1 MATILLLLHQVLI
14 EHLLVANFIVVDLI
28 IELELDAIKLDL
40 ITVGVEAQPV
50 HFLVD
55 HFHDLILIKSVQV
68 SGVPANDAHLILVA
82 VREIMLVT
90 DNSLQAR
97 DAVSTRVF
105 TQIVVRSVVLLAA
118 AHAIL
123 AIDVP

>member
-28 IELELDAIKLDL
+28 IELELDAVKLDL